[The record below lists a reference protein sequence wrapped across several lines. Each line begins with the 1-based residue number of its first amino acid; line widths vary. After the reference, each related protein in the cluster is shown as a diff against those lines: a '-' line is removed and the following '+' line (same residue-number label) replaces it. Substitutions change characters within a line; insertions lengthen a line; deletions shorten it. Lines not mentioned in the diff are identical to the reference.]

1 MIDTAAIKARFPISD
16 TASRYG
22 LAVTRK
28 GHEFVALC
36 PFHNENTPSFTLNDE
51 KRMFHCFGCGANGD
65 VIDLVAHLRG
75 LAFQEAAAE
84 LDSGA
89 VVDAGHAGTV
99 AHGTAGRAADP
110 ASTVKIIPVPAGTLP
125 PSFEHPRVPG
135 LFAVATW
142 AYRDAAGDVLGYD
155 CRFEVAGGKEILPK
169 VHTAKG
175 WKWKSFPKP
184 RPLYGLERLAAR
196 PDVPVI
202 VVEGC
207 KSADAGELLFRNCV
221 VVTWP
226 GGSQVVKY
234 ADWSALAGRKV
245 VVWPDRDEAGRAA
258 AWDVTQALEGV
269 AAAVKVCDPPAGQ
282 DDGWDVADATW
293 TPEEAWSYLLDNARA
308 PGAEA
313 PPRPKTPSGRARTSR
328 EPAHE
333 VGPDRFEPPPHDDA
347 DAGGD
352 GEPFQLLGHDHGD
365 YFYLARGA
373 KQVLRLSAASHS
385 KNNLMMLAPLHF
397 WEREY
402 AAKKGPDWDAAANAL
417 IQRSHAIGIYDPSR
431 VRGRGAWWDD
441 GVSVLHL
448 GDRLVKDGHEY
459 GVCDGM
465 QTRYI
470 YEAAAPIRFST
481 SKALDTSQANRFL
494 ELCKLLSWERPIS
507 AHLLAGWCVVAPICG
522 ALTWRPHVWVTGS
535 AGTGKSWVYK
545 NILARAL
552 GESALQV
559 ASETTE
565 AGIRQALGTDAR
577 PVIFDEA
584 DAETPRAASRIQNV
598 LALMRQASSESGA
611 AIYKGSAMGDSVA
624 YRTRSCFGFAS
635 IGVGLQQHAD
645 HTRVSVLTLH
655 IDPNISR
662 DALRERF
669 KCIEETHF
677 KLMTEQYIDQLH
689 ARTISLIPVI
699 RRNAETFAIAGA
711 QVLGTRRLGDQLGAL
726 LAGAYSLVSRSDIS
740 IEDAEKWMRAQQWD
754 EEQEVFED
762 RDEVKC
768 LRTILQHTTRVNVP
782 DGSRSA
788 TVRERTVGE
797 LVAAAAG
804 AEADPDSIPTSVIR
818 DALVRMGIRT
828 EVGHLHIANNHGGI
842 AKILALTP
850 WASNWSRI
858 LRRIDGAKAGP
869 PERFGGSPDRTT
881 IIPLYKAF
889 GD

>member
-1 MIDTAAIKARFPISD
+1 MIDTAAIKARFPMSE

-28 GHEFVALC
+28 GSEFVALC
-36 PFHNENTPSFTLNDE
+36 PFHAEHTPSFTLNDD

-65 VIDLVAHLRG
+65 VIDLVAKLRG
-75 LAFQEAAAE
+75 LTFQEAAAE

-89 VVDAGHAGTV
+89 VTSTPVPPAGARQP
-99 AHGTAGRAADP
+99 AAADP
-110 ASTVKIIPVPAGTLP
+110 ASTVKIIPVPAGTVP

-135 LFAVATW
+135 LNAVAWW
-142 AYRDAAGDVLGYD
+142 AYTNLAGDVLGYD
-155 CRFEVAGGKEILPK
+155 CRFEVAGDKEILPK
-169 VHTAKG
+169 VHTSKG

-184 RPLYGLERLAAR
+184 RPLYGLHKLALFPPAA
-196 PDVPVI
+196 PIV

-207 KSADAGELLFRNCV
+207 KTADAAQLLLPGCV
-221 VVTWP
+221 VVSWP
-226 GGSQVVKY
+226 GGSQVVKH
-234 ADWSALAGRKV
+234 ADWSPLAGRKV
-245 VVWPDRDEAGRAA
+245 VLFPDRDVAGHAA
-258 AWDVTQALEGV
+258 MWDAYQALKDV
-269 AAAVKVCDPPAGQ
+269 AAGIRFVDPPAG
-282 DDGWDVADATW
+282 DPDGWDLADAEW
-293 TPEEAWSYLLDNARA
+293 TPDETWDYLATHVRA
-308 PGAEA
+308 PAEDA
-313 PPRPKTPSGRARTSR
+313 PPRPTTPTGRAKTKR
-328 EPAHE
+328 ENQHE
-333 VGPDRFEPPPHDDA
+333 VGPEHFEPPPHDDA
-347 DAGGD
+347 GDVD

-373 KQVLRLSAASHS
+373 KQVLRLPASGHTKS
-385 KNNLMMLAPLHF
+385 NLMMLAPLHF

-402 AAKKGPDWDAAANAL
+402 ASKKGPDWDAACNAL
-417 IQRSHAIGIYDPSR
+417 IQRAHAIGIYDPTR

-448 GDRLVKDGHEY
+448 GDRLVRDGKEY

-481 SKALDTSQANRFL
+481 SQPLETAKANAFL

-552 GESALQV
+552 GDAALQV

-611 AIYKGSAMGDSVA
+611 AIYKGSAHGDSVA

-645 HTRVSVLTLH
+645 QTRVSVLTLY
-655 IDPNISR
+655 IDPAITR
-662 DALRERF
+662 EKLRERF
-669 KCIEETHF
+669 KCIEETHY
-677 KLMTEQYIDQLH
+677 KLMTAEYIDRLH
-689 ARTISLIPVI
+689 ARTIALIPVI
-699 RRNAETFAIAGA
+699 RANAETFAVAGA

-726 LAGAYSLVSRSDIS
+726 LAGAYSLTSKSEIS
-740 IEDAEKWMRAQQWD
+740 LEDAEKWMRAQAWD

-762 RDEVKC
+762 RDETKC
-768 LRTILQHTTRVNVP
+768 LRTILQHVVRVNVP

-788 TVRERTVGE
+788 TVRERTIGE

-804 AEADPDSIPTSVIR
+804 ADTDPDSIPVSVLR
-818 DALVRMGIRT
+818 DTLLRMGIRT
-828 EVGHLHIANNHGGI
+828 EVGFLHIANNHGAI

-850 WASNWSRI
+850 WATNWSRI
-858 LRRIDGAKAGP
+858 LRRVDGAKAGP
-869 PERFGGSPDRTT
+869 PERFAGPPDRVT

-889 GD
+889 GE